1 MGQVSD
7 IALPFT
13 RFDGLVYRAH
23 HPAWAYD
30 PESGDGARLHGGRF
44 NRIGSPCFYAALSLE
59 TAWLEAQQGFAFKAQ
74 PLTIC
79 SYRAELA
86 DILDLTDPVSR
97 DVAQVTLA
105 QLGCAWERL
114 AGARQAVPTWDL
126 ADRLIAG
133 GCAGVI
139 VPSFASR
146 AAPEDRNLVLWT
158 WTREPPHRL
167 RVIDDEGR
175 LPRDQSSWLAPS

>member
-1 MGQVSD
+1 M
-7 IALPFT
+7 ILPFT

-30 PESGDGARLHGGRF
+30 PESGDGAKVHGGRF
-44 NRIGSPCFYAALSLE
+44 NRIGTACFYSALSLE

-86 DILDLTDPVSR
+86 DILDLTDSAVR
-97 DVAQVTLA
+97 DAAQATLS

-114 AGARQAVPTWDL
+114 AGDRKPVPTWEL
-126 ADRLIAG
+126 VDRLIAI

-146 AAPEDRNLVLWT
+146 ATPEDRNLVLWS
-158 WTREPPHRL
+158 WGHNPPHRL
-167 RVIDDEGR
+167 QVIDDEHR
-175 LPRDQSSWLAPS
+175 LPRDQSSWRDAP